1 MRVPRLQIY
10 SEAIGATACRI
21 EVDVPGALPN
31 SWRPSGAL
39 DTANFNLTDEK
50 KHDISQGARHILRES
65 WVSASDPHYDAKGT
79 SFF

>member
-1 MRVPRLQIY
+1 M
-10 SEAIGATACRI
+10 
-21 EVDVPGALPN
+21 
-31 SWRPSGAL
+31 

-79 SFF
+79 SLFSKLRDHNVMTDVLLLAVLPGARRSESHQEL